1 MSNGANLHTRANMFA
16 ASRAMIVEAP
26 NWQPIRTFVEHAHSK
41 AVGRFVSRKSRRAMP
56 WEGFGERHLMRISEA
71 DGQFVRY
78 LAQPHRLEIR
88 VDHSDK
94 PLLYFPDLRRD
105 LEDGTIEI
113 IEVKKTKEEI
123 EEDSD
128 YAFKIAVAE
137 SVYAALGWKFR
148 IMIAE
153 EEIDVNP
160 IYSNAKMICEDKFS
174 LIRTRERLAIEEAFQ
189 IEEAL
194 PYGRAIEIIASAADI
209 ASEGAQ
215 AVLHALVCTR
225 RAAIDIKKKITRD
238 SAVTK
243 PGKALGRR

>member
-16 ASRAMIVEAP
+16 TSKAMIVEAP
-26 NWQPIRTFVEHAHSK
+26 NWQPIRTFVEYAHSK
-41 AVGRFVSRKSRRAMP
+41 PVGRFVSRKSRRAMT

-105 LEDGTIEI
+105 LKDGTIEI
-113 IEVKKTKEEI
+113 IEVKRTEKEI
-123 EEDSD
+123 EADPD
-128 YAFKIAVAE
+128 YAFKIAMAE

-148 IMIAE
+148 IIIAE

-174 LIRTRERLAIEEAFQ
+174 LIGTRERLAIEEAFQ
-189 IEEAL
+189 INEAL
-194 PYGRAIEIIASAADI
+194 PYGRAIEIIASAADVPL
-209 ASEGAQ
+209 ERAQ

-225 RAAIDIKKKITRD
+225 RAAIDIRKKITRD

-243 PGKALGRR
+243 P